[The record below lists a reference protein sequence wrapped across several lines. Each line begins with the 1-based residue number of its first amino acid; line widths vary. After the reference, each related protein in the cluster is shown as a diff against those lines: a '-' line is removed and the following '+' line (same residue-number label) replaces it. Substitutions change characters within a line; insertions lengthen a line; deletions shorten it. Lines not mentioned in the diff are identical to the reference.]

1 MIKQFERY
9 ARVGWVPFFL
19 SVMLVITWVAVE
31 ANGDIFYKNEAEKL
45 FLRLLIVIGL
55 QIFSGNSGVLSFGQV
70 AFMAVGAYMSALLTI
85 PLEIKKFT
93 FLSMP
98 QILKSWVFPAQLNE
112 LHGTTGT
119 LAGAGFALIF
129 ALVFGIPIVRLV
141 GVAAGIA
148 TIAVLVAM
156 NVFIQQ
162 TSSIT
167 RGTSTQIGVPQTT
180 TLGSTV
186 IWLIIVIVIAYAF
199 RQSRLGLRLRA
210 SRENERAAKSVGVN
224 IAKERYLAFALSG
237 FVCGLG
243 GALYA
248 HYFTTFSYLDFYF
261 DLTFIT
267 IAMLVVGGMGSVSGG
282 VIGAYFLTFVYVAF
296 QRLEVNGLFNGHV
309 PSGTADLVLALA
321 LLLTLIL
328 RPKGITGGK
337 EIPFPT
343 DWSFRW
349 VGRLLRGEIRPNP
362 QVPPALKSLLDRR
375 R

>member
-362 QVPPALKSLLDRR
+362 QVPPALKTLLDRR

>member
-309 PSGTADLVLALA
+309 PSATAAHGLALA

-362 QVPPALKSLLDRR
+362 QVPPALKTLLDRR